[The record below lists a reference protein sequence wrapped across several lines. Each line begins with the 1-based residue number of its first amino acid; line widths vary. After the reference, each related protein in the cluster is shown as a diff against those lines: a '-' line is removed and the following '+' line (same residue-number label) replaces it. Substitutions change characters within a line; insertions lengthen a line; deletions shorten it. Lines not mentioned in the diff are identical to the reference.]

1 MKTSSNEFRKT
12 PKLKVRTSSFGIKFG
27 ELYGSS
33 LEPLFESLTKTY
45 LKLLELGLVYHEKE
59 AKCTL
64 KNTNMRYIL

>member
-1 MKTSSNEFRKT
+1 MFS
-12 PKLKVRTSSFGIKFG
+12 G

-59 AKCTL
+59 VK
-64 KNTNMRYIL
+64 